1 MELQGELTRGQ
12 MVIEKRKFVPT
23 AQKLNVDII
32 KSVETEKVKHLFM
45 SAFEKRQRKSH
56 SRPRII

>member
-45 SAFEKRQRKSH
+45 SAFEKRQ
-56 SRPRII
+56 